1 MLCGLG
7 NSKTGGP
14 HGKGM
19 SARVDYALVAR
30 IYGWMVYKKDVNEA
44 RAELTTRKTSPIFAT
59 IF

>member
-14 HGKGM
+14 HGNGM

-30 IYGWMVYKKDVNEA
+30 IYGWMV
-44 RAELTTRKTSPIFAT
+44 
-59 IF
+59 